1 MRWTLSIKY
10 GLQSINFWE
19 FWFPKKSI
27 FSNWFLKQISISG
40 DQSFHSKI
48 NIKIQKNQY
57 NNQNKMKFKNQYPI
71 NHTNFQICMGSVAA
85 PCFPCRISGFIL
97 FTHDLFQGVVS
108 CWSYVHM
115 TFFKVLG
122 LADPMYTSSCKPQPS
137 WANPRNDTFFKE
149 QQSWVQSPCFQGF
162 GKWPFSRKLG
172 GMLHSLSQGLQ
183 CPNFRIWFQVM
194 CGHLSIWEVAVDP
207 FFKVSL
213 SSWIK
218 ADNSLP
224 SFKAKLKSP
233 YLWNCPVTLRGQR

>member
-1 MRWTLSIKY
+1 MTFFKVLCLADPMYTW
-10 GLQSINFWE
+10 
-19 FWFPKKSI
+19 P
-27 FSNWFLKQISISG
+27 FSRCWVLLI
-40 DQSFHSKI
+40 
-48 NIKIQKNQY
+48 
-57 NNQNKMKFKNQYPI
+57 
-71 NHTNFQICMGSVAA
+71 
-85 PCFPCRISGFIL
+85 PC
-97 FTHDLFQGVVS
+97 THDLFQGAGS
-108 CWSYVHM
+108 CWSYVHV

-122 LADPMYTSSCKPQPS
+122 LADIFSQGSGCSCVLFQGSMFIPASCIPCLVSKKWSNILFLGATSSCKPQPS

>member
-122 LADPMYTSSCKPQPS
+122 LADPMYT
-137 WANPRNDTFFKE
+137 
-149 QQSWVQSPCFQGF
+149 
-162 GKWPFSRKLG
+162 WPFSRCWVLLILCTRDLFQGAGSCWYLLSRFWMQLCPFSRINVYTSFLHPLSCQQEVKQYSVFRSYLKLQA
-172 GMLHSLSQGLQ
+172 STFLS
-183 CPNFRIWFQVM
+183 
-194 CGHLSIWEVAVDP
+194 
-207 FFKVSL
+207 
-213 SSWIK
+213 
-218 ADNSLP
+218 
-224 SFKAKLKSP
+224 
-233 YLWNCPVTLRGQR
+233 